1 MLEFIRE
8 YLSDWMAILE
18 VLSVTL
24 LDHDT
29 EHGLAGEVYLVKLVE
44 GRPDHTSTIEFPTKK
59 VERTCI
65 VSAIEYN
72 KWIRKQEIVKFI
84 D

>member
-8 YLSDWMAILE
+8 YVAHRMAIIE

-44 GRPDHTSTIEFPTKK
+44 GVPDHTSTIEFPQKK
-59 VERTCI
+59 VERTCV

-72 KWIRKQEIVKFI
+72 NWIRKQEIVKFI

>member
-1 MLEFIRE
+1 
-8 YLSDWMAILE
+8 MAIIE

-44 GRPDHTSTIEFPTKK
+44 GVPDHTSTIEFPQKK
-59 VERTCI
+59 VERTCV
-65 VSAIEYN
+65 VSTIEYN
-72 KWIRKQEIVKFI
+72 NWIRKQEIVKFI
-84 D
+84 N